1 MMAIVTGVRWYL
13 FVVLICISLII
24 SDLNIF
30 SCAYWPSVFLL
41 WRHVYL
47 GLLLIFQLF
56 ICFYLFI
63 YLRYMSCVYI
73 LEIKLLLVELFA
85 NILSHSICCPSVYGF
100 LCCAKSCNWDW
111 LSLVCLFLFLL
122 PWETDLREQWYSL
135 FQRVFCLWSLLEVL
149 WCYVLCLNL

>member
-1 MMAIVTGVRWYL
+1 MTGVRWYL

-47 GLLLIFQLF
+47 GLLLIFNF
-56 ICFYLFI
+56 FFVCFYLFI
-63 YLRYMSCVYI
+63 YLRCMSCLYI

-85 NILSHSICCPSVYGF
+85 NIFSHSICYPSVYGF
-100 LCCAKSCNWDW
+100 LCCAKSCKIDC
-111 LSLVCLFLFLL
+111 LICLFLFLL
-122 PWETDLREQWYSL
+122 PWDTDLREQLYSL

-149 WCYVLCLNL
+149 CCCVLCLNL